1 MNVSFHLFQIQKIDT
16 QIDRINSRKLELEK
30 MTNENSII
38 ISDKKA
44 LNTAESD
51 LTAINSQI
59 GEIETEINQKKI
71 KIQQSESSLYGGSV
85 KNPKELQSLQTE
97 ITSIKSRIKELEDSQ
112 IDLFLKVENQEKII
126 GERKDILTNH
136 IGKKNIEL
144 NAAEL
149 ELQEMSKSME
159 KLLSERNFL
168 TSQINIPD
176 LKLYQDLREKKRN
189 LAVSSLNDDACS
201 ACGTQLTP
209 GDIQAAKSPT
219 RIFFCPSCGRIIYA
233 G

>member
-71 KIQQSESSLYGGSV
+71 KIQQSESSLYGGFFK
-85 KNPKELQSLQTE
+85 KNKGVLTALNE
-97 ITSIKSRIKELEDSQ
+97 INFIKRRKKKIK
-112 IDLFLKVENQEKII
+112 K
-126 GERKDILTNH
+126 LTN
-136 IGKKNIEL
+136 
-144 NAAEL
+144 
-149 ELQEMSKSME
+149 
-159 KLLSERNFL
+159 
-168 TSQINIPD
+168 
-176 LKLYQDLREKKRN
+176 
-189 LAVSSLNDDACS
+189 
-201 ACGTQLTP
+201 
-209 GDIQAAKSPT
+209 
-219 RIFFCPSCGRIIYA
+219 
-233 G
+233 